1 MLPITDPR
9 YVATYNY
16 CPIRQLPKESR
27 INDYI
32 LYGATMVGHAVLD
45 VIPYYIW
52 GNSLDDTTTIIDRIL
67 LSF

>member
-1 MLPITDPR
+1 MIDPR

-16 CPIRQLPKESR
+16 CPIRQLLDEKE
-27 INDYI
+27 ITDYV

-45 VIPYYIW
+45 VIPYYVW
-52 GNSLDDTTTIIDRIL
+52 GNSTDDTTTIIDRIL